1 MGLDAVVYKGL
12 SRLPS
17 EVDRNMIHIDDI
29 TGEMTHKDG
38 SSVFGHGSSEVLSKS
53 FGNLAQI
60 GYLRRTL
67 LENFPQLASSIIV
80 TKVLYSGSH
89 SGDAI
94 PYAELPLLKKELEFI
109 RRAKTQDDR
118 RDLDRLLLELDELIA
133 AAELEGN
140 PIAFV

>member
-1 MGLDAVVYKGL
+1 MGLDAVVYKGR

-17 EVDRNMIHIDDI
+17 GVDRNMIHIDDI
-29 TGEMTHKDG
+29 TGEMTYKDG
-38 SSVFGHGSSEVLSKS
+38 SSIFSHGSSEVVSKP

-67 LENFPQLASSIIV
+67 LENFPQLSSSIIV
-80 TKVLYSGSH
+80 TKILYSGSH
-89 SGDAI
+89 SGDVI
-94 PYAELPLLKKELEFI
+94 PHTELALLKKEIEFV
-109 RRAKTQDDR
+109 RRGKAQGER
-118 RDLDRLLLELDELIA
+118 RDLDRFLLELDELIA